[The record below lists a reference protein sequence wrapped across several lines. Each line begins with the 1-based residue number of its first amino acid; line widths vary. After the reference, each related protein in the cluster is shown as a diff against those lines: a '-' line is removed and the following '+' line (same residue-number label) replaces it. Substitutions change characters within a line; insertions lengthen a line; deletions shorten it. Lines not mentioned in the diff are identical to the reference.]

1 MDVRNKVNE
10 ETVCVEEIK
19 TGYEELTFSRM
30 NEIVRRE
37 VARNP
42 EIKRIV
48 ITEVVPKNARPP
60 KPPRTLQSE

>member
-42 EIKRIV
+42 KVKRIV
-48 ITEVVPKNARPP
+48 VTEVVPKNARPA